1 MPVATAMILLVQVIA
16 FFIIAHVM
24 VHAHGGRMAL
34 VKPVKN
40 MLAVR
45 ITVSEACM
53 AKQLLQLRGRYCCG
67 THDLLFINASK
78 GDTIAARL
86 DCCKCR

>member
-1 MPVATAMILLVQVIA
+1 MILLVQVIA
-16 FFIIAHVM
+16 VFIIAPVM
-24 VHAHGGRMAL
+24 VHAHDGRMAL
-34 VKPVKN
+34 VQPVKN

-53 AKQLLQLRGRYCCG
+53 AKQLLQLRSRYRCG
-67 THDLLFINASK
+67 AHDLLFINASK
-78 GDTIAARL
+78 GDTIAALL

>member
-1 MPVATAMILLVQVIA
+1 
-16 FFIIAHVM
+16 M

-34 VKPVKN
+34 VQPVKN

-45 ITVSEACM
+45 IALSEAGM
-53 AKQLLQLRGRYCCG
+53 AKQLLQLLGCCNAAHG
-67 THDLLFINASK
+67 LLFINASK
-78 GDTIAARL
+78 GDTMAARL

>member
-1 MPVATAMILLVQVIA
+1 MILLVQVIA
-16 FFIIAHVM
+16 FFIIAPVM

-45 ITVSEACM
+45 IAVSSACM
-53 AKQLLQLRGRYCCG
+53 AKQLLQILTCCNAAHG
-67 THDLLFINASK
+67 LLFINASK

>member
-1 MPVATAMILLVQVIA
+1 MAVAAAMILLVQVIA

-24 VHAHGGRMAL
+24 VHAHSSRMAL
-34 VKPVKN
+34 VQPVKN

-45 ITVSEACM
+45 IDVSNACM
-53 AKQLLQLRGRYCCG
+53 AKQLLQLRVRYRCG
-67 THDLLFINASK
+67 AHDLLFINASK
-78 GDTIAARL
+78 GDTMAARF